1 MKSESVRALARV
13 PAAASSRSLTTARS
27 VLRVLSMLV
36 ERPSGVRADE
46 VAQVLGKSVSTA
58 YYLLTSLCDEGFAVH
73 ETQGVYRPA
82 PGLEKLGSGG
92 EETVAAP
99 TVDPGLAGTVQELFL
114 LTRRRSYLGVVHSG
128 KIEIVAFHG
137 RQGVPRMPG
146 LGTEI
151 RGSAHALAMGKVVL
165 SLLQPSSVMR
175 YAERGLEAFTAHTVT
190 SVADLMAELEAARR
204 EGYAVDREEFDENFC
219 CVAAPIFDPGGHF
232 VAALGLSTSVH
243 IFDRDRDELA
253 KTVLHVARGASSVAP
268 SRPARKRGRVRRP
281 VLTPS
286 ARAV

>member
-1 MKSESVRALARV
+1 MKSESVRTLARMPV
-13 PAAASSRSLTTARS
+13 AGSSRSLTTARS

-46 VAQVLGKSVSTA
+46 VAQVIGKSVSTA

-73 ETQGVYRPA
+73 ESQGVYRPA
-82 PGLEKLGSGG
+82 PGLENFGSGG

-165 SLLQPSSVMR
+165 SLLDERGVNR
-175 YAERGLEAFTAHTVT
+175 YAERGLTRFTEHTITDVT
-190 SVADLMAELEAARR
+190 ELMTELVAARQD
-204 EGYAVDREEFDENFC
+204 GYAVDREEFDENFC
-219 CVAAPIFDPGGHF
+219 CVAAPIFDADGHF
-232 VAALGLSTSVH
+232 VAALGLSTSAH
-243 IFDRDRDELA
+243 IFDRERDALA
-253 KTVLHVARGASSVAP
+253 ETVTSVARGATVTAP
-268 SRPARKRGRVRRP
+268 SRPARRRGRARRP
-281 VLTPS
+281 ALSP
-286 ARAV
+286 AA